1 MNYITAVVRKRES
14 FDKLNILSF
23 EANNQHLTMTSL
35 ALSDAIQEGTKVI
48 LAYKSTNVVL
58 AKNLAGELSISNQ
71 LKVKIESL
79 NRGKLLCSVK
89 FIFIQELQESII
101 TKASAERMKLQVGD
115 EVIALIKASD
125 LSIEEVL

>member
-1 MNYITAVVRKRES
+1 MNYITAVVRRRES
-14 FDKLNILSF
+14 FEKLNILSL

-35 ALSDAIQEGTKVI
+35 ALSDTIQEGTKVI
-48 LAYKSTNVVL
+48 LAYKSTNVIL

-71 LKVKIESL
+71 LKVKIASL
-79 NRGKLLCSVK
+79 NIGKLLCSVR
-89 FIFIQELQESII
+89 FIFTEELQEGII
-101 TKASAERMKLQVGD
+101 TKVSSERMKLRVGD